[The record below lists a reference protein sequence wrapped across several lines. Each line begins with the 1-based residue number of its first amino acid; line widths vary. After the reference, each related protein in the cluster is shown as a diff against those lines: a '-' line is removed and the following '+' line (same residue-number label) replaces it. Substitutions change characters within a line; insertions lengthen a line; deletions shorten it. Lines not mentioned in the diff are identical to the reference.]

1 MSTYSE
7 RSRPVGS
14 LSTYRTLRSTRVGS
28 LSQLLVP
35 HPVRDQLVTADDGAY
50 IWSGAMKIAFS
61 AVRSQTK
68 HSLIQVGLL
77 LVNRLSLLPSQHDMI
92 TSFTPPDPAYE
103 QETALLMYYLDYV
116 FHDQYPFY
124 DPAVAPGGRSWL
136 LPLLTSTKP
145 VYYATLSLS
154 ALHMNSNSVCGDS
167 VEVKKARQRRSES
180 HHGIALQEL
189 HSLIE
194 ISQQLSGSQ
203 KVVASVHTLA
213 CMVQLIFFGV
223 RLPVRQLISTS

>member
-1 MSTYSE
+1 
-7 RSRPVGS
+7 
-14 LSTYRTLRSTRVGS
+14 
-28 LSQLLVP
+28 
-35 HPVRDQLVTADDGAY
+35 
-50 IWSGAMKIAFS
+50 
-61 AVRSQTK
+61 
-68 HSLIQVGLL
+68 
-77 LVNRLSLLPSQHDMI
+77 MI

-124 DPAVAPGGRSWL
+124 DPAVAAGGRSWL

-154 ALHMNSNSVCGDS
+154 ALHMNSNSVYGDS
-167 VEVKKARQRRSES
+167 VEVKKARQRQLES

-194 ISQQLSGSQ
+194 ISQELSGSQ

-223 RLPVRQLISTS
+223 RLL